1 MKDAVVSHGVR
12 RMSRMAPTPTPIQWM
27 SSGEAAEF
35 LGITPRTLM
44 KFINSGSLPG
54 YRFGRVIRLKA
65 TDVES
70 FIETLRIQPG
80 DLDHLLPKPTE
91 AESGELD

>member
-1 MKDAVVSHGVR
+1 
-12 RMSRMAPTPTPIQWM
+12 MAQIQWM
-27 SSGEAAEF
+27 SSGEAADF

-44 KFINSGSLPG
+44 KFINNGQLPG

-65 TDVES
+65 ADVEA

-80 DLDHLLPKPTE
+80 DLDHLLPKPTAADAE
-91 AESGELD
+91 ADEA

>member
-1 MKDAVVSHGVR
+1 MI
-12 RMSRMAPTPTPIQWM
+12 RMAPIHWM

-44 KFINSGSLPG
+44 KFINNGSLPG

-65 TDVES
+65 ADVEG

-80 DLDHLLPKPTE
+80 DLDHLLPKPVTE
-91 AESGELD
+91 DADDA

>member
-1 MKDAVVSHGVR
+1 MI
-12 RMSRMAPTPTPIQWM
+12 RMAPIQWM

-44 KFINSGSLPG
+44 KFINNGSLPG

-65 TDVES
+65 TDVEG

-80 DLDHLLPKPTE
+80 DLDHLLPKPT
-91 AESGELD
+91 AVDVDDG